1 MFTSELLFFG
11 GFLLLVAFML
21 FLDLGVF
28 HKTDHVISFK
38 EAGIWTIVWIGTALL
53 FCLFIFMKAEWV
65 HGITDNASLQ
75 HYYDKYYQGKL
86 HSGISMDQP
95 FKENLSV
102 YRHSLGMEY
111 LTGYFIEK
119 ALSIDNIFVM
129 IMIFISFG
137 IDKKYYHRVLF
148 WGILGAIVLRF
159 IFIFLSSALIQ
170 QFSWILAIFG
180 GILIFSG
187 IKMFFDKNDEK
198 IDTEN
203 HPVVRFASKHFR
215 VLAKGHGHDF
225 FARVDHKLYITPL
238 FVVLL
243 VIEFSDVI
251 FAVDSIPAIFSVTQ
265 DPFIVF
271 FSNIFAILGLRS
283 LFFMLSNVMDRFWL
297 LKYGLGVLLTFI
309 GVKMLLGHFEILEI
323 GTGAS
328 LGIILGI
335 LAVSIVLS
343 LMIPQPQKAEAETG
357 SDNQ

>member
-1 MFTSELLFFG
+1 MITSELLFFG

-75 HYYDKYYQGKL
+75 QYYDRYYHGRL

-95 FKENLSV
+95 FEQNLSV
-102 YRHSLGMEY
+102 YRNSLGMEY

-159 IFIFLSSALIQ
+159 IFIFLSAELISK
-170 QFSWILAIFG
+170 FSWVLIIFG
-180 GILIFSG
+180 GILVVSG
-187 IKMFFDKNDEK
+187 IRMFFKKDEMV
-198 IDTEN
+198 DTKN
-203 HPVVRFASKHFR
+203 HPVVRFTAKHFR
-215 VLAKGHGHDF
+215 VLPEGHGHDF
-225 FARVDHKLYITPL
+225 FTRVDHKLYITPL

-251 FAVDSIPAIFSVTQ
+251 FAVDSIPAIFSVTR

-309 GVKMLLGHFEILEI
+309 GVKMLLDHFEILEI

-328 LGIILGI
+328 LGVILGI

-343 LMIPQPQKAEAETG
+343 LMIPQPKKAVAETG

>member
-1 MFTSELLFFG
+1 MITSELLFFG
-11 GFLLLVAFML
+11 AFLVLVAFML

-38 EAGIWTIVWIGTALL
+38 EAGIWTIVWIGTAML
-53 FCLFIFMKAEWV
+53 FCLVIFFKAEWI
-65 HGITDNASLQ
+65 HGISDNAGLQ
-75 HYYDKYYQGKL
+75 AYYDTYYGGRL
-86 HSGISMDQP
+86 HSGIDMSKS
-95 FKENLSV
+95 FEENLGV
-102 YRHSLGMEY
+102 YRNALGMEY

-170 QFSWILAIFG
+170 QFSWVLAIFG

-187 IKMFFDKNDEK
+187 IKMFFDKGQEK

-215 VLAKGHGHDF
+215 VLPQGHGHDF
-225 FARVDHKLYITPL
+225 FTKVDHKRYITPL

-243 VIEFSDVI
+243 VIEFSDVL
-251 FAVDSIPAIFSVTQ
+251 FAVDSIPAIFSITQ

-309 GVKMLLGHFEILEI
+309 GVKMLLNTFWHIEI

-343 LMIPQPQKAEAETG
+343 LMIPQKKEVATATDE
-357 SDNQ
+357 

>member
-1 MFTSELLFFG
+1 MIGSELLFFG
-11 GFLLLVAFML
+11 GFMLLVAFML

-28 HKTDHVISFK
+28 HKTDHVIGFK
-38 EAGIWTIVWIGTALL
+38 ESAIWTAVWIGVSLL
-53 FCLFIFMKAEWV
+53 FCLLIFFKAEWI
-65 HGITDNASLQ
+65 HGITDNAGLQ
-75 HYYDKYYQGKL
+75 AYYDRYYYGKL
-86 HSGISMDQP
+86 HHGIDMNNSFED
-95 FKENLSV
+95 NLGI
-102 YRHSLGMEY
+102 YRHTLSLEY

-129 IMIFISFG
+129 ILIFVSFG

-159 IFIFLSSALIQ
+159 IFIFLSAALITK
-170 QFSWILAIFG
+170 FAWVLAIFG
-180 GILIFSG
+180 GILVISG
-187 IKMFFDKNDEK
+187 IRMFFKKDDEK
-198 IDTEN
+198 IDTEH

-215 VLAKGHGHDF
+215 VLPQGHGHDF
-225 FARVDHKLYITPL
+225 FTRVDHKLYITPL

-283 LFFMLSNVMDRFWL
+283 LFFMLSSVVDKFWM

-309 GVKMLLGHFEILEI
+309 GVKMLLNTFWEIEI

-328 LGIILGI
+328 LIVILGI
-335 LAVSIVLS
+335 LTLSIVFSMLFPKKEPVK
-343 LMIPQPQKAEAETG
+343 LE
-357 SDNQ
+357 NQ

>member
-1 MFTSELLFFG
+1 MITSELLFFG

-28 HKTDHVISFK
+28 HKTDHVIGFK
-38 EAGIWTIVWIGTALL
+38 ESAIWTGVWIGISLL
-53 FCLFIFMKAEWV
+53 FCLFIFLKAEWI
-65 HGITDNASLQ
+65 HGITDNAGLQ
-75 HYYDKYYQGKL
+75 AYYDKYY
-86 HSGISMDQP
+86 HSTGTHHVDMSLP
-95 FKENLSV
+95 FAENLSI
-102 YRHSLGMEY
+102 YRNTLGMEY

-129 IMIFISFG
+129 ILIFVSFG

-159 IFIFLSSALIQ
+159 IFIFLSAALITK
-170 QFSWILAIFG
+170 FAWVLAVFG
-180 GILIFSG
+180 GILVISG
-187 IKMFFDKNDEK
+187 IRMFFKKDDEK
-198 IDTEN
+198 IDTEH

-215 VLAKGHGHDF
+215 VLPQGHGHDF
-225 FARVDHKLYITPL
+225 FTRVDHKLYITPL

-243 VIEFSDVI
+243 VIEFSDVL

-283 LFFMLSNVMDRFWL
+283 LFFMLSSVVDKFWL

-309 GVKMLLGHFEILEI
+309 GVKMLLNTFFEIEI
-323 GTGAS
+323 GTGIS
-328 LGIILGI
+328 LFVILGI
-335 LAVSIVLS
+335 LTLSIVFSIL
-343 LMIPQPQKAEAETG
+343 IPKKETVKVE
-357 SDNQ
+357 NQ

>member
-1 MFTSELLFFG
+1 MITSELLFFG

-28 HKTDHVISFK
+28 HKTDHVITFK
-38 EAGIWTIVWIGTALL
+38 ESAIWTAVWIGVSLL
-53 FCLFIFMKAEWV
+53 FCLFIFFKAEWI
-65 HGITDNASLQ
+65 HGISDNAGLQ
-75 HYYDKYYQGKL
+75 AYYDKYYYGRLHQGIDMNN
-86 HSGISMDQP
+86 S
-95 FKENLSV
+95 FEENLSI
-102 YRHSLGMEY
+102 YRNTLGMEY

-129 IMIFISFG
+129 ILIFVSFG

-159 IFIFLSSALIQ
+159 IFIFLSAALITK
-170 QFSWILAIFG
+170 FAWVLAVFG
-180 GILIFSG
+180 GILVISG
-187 IKMFFDKNDEK
+187 IRMFFKKDDEK
-198 IDTEN
+198 IDTEH

-215 VLAKGHGHDF
+215 VLPQGHGHDF
-225 FARVDHKLYITPL
+225 FTRVDHKLYITPL

-243 VIEFSDVI
+243 VIEFSDVL

-283 LFFMLSNVMDRFWL
+283 LFFMLSSVVDKFWL

-309 GVKMLLGHFEILEI
+309 GVKMLLNTFFEIEM
-323 GTGAS
+323 GTGIS
-328 LGIILGI
+328 LFVILGI
-335 LAVSIVLS
+335 LTLSIVFSIL
-343 LMIPQPQKAEAETG
+343 IPKKETVKLE
-357 SDNQ
+357 NQ

>member
-1 MFTSELLFFG
+1 MISSEILFFG

-28 HKTDHVISFK
+28 HKTDHVITFK
-38 EAGIWTIVWIGTALL
+38 ESAVWTAVWIGTAML
-53 FCLFIFMKAEWV
+53 FCLVIFLKAEWI
-65 HGITDNASLQ
+65 HGITDNAGLQ
-75 HYYDKYYQGKL
+75 AYYEKFY
-86 HSGISMDQP
+86 HSAGSHSVDMNKS
-95 FKENLSV
+95 FEENLGI
-102 YRHSLGMEY
+102 YRHALGMEY

-119 ALSIDNIFVM
+119 ALSVDNIFVM
-129 IMIFISFG
+129 IMIFMSFG

-159 IFIFLSSALIQ
+159 VFIFLSSALIQ
-170 QFSWILAIFG
+170 QFSWVLAIFG

-187 IKMFFDKNDEK
+187 IKMFLEKIDEK

-215 VLAKGHGHDF
+215 VLPQGYGHDF
-225 FARVDHKLYITPL
+225 FARVDKKLFVTPL

-283 LFFMLSNVMDRFWL
+283 LFFMLSNIMDRFWL
-297 LKYGLGVLLTFI
+297 LKYGLGILLIFI
-309 GVKMLLGHFEILEI
+309 GVKMSLNIFFDIEI
-323 GTGAS
+323 GTAVS
-328 LGIILGI
+328 LLAILGI

-343 LMIPQPQKAEAETG
+343 LMIKQKEIR
-357 SDNQ
+357 NQEI

>member
-1 MFTSELLFFG
+1 MITSELLFFG

-28 HKTDHVISFK
+28 HKTDHVITFK
-38 EAGIWTIVWIGTALL
+38 ESAIWTAVWIGTAML
-53 FCLFIFMKAEWV
+53 FCLVIFLKAEWI
-65 HGITDNASLQ
+65 HGITDNAGLQ
-75 HYYDKYYQGKL
+75 AYYDKYYNGKL
-86 HSGISMDQP
+86 HHGIDMNNSYED
-95 FKENLSV
+95 NLGI
-102 YRHSLGMEY
+102 YRNTLGMEY

-187 IKMFFDKNDEK
+187 IKMFFEKTDKK
-198 IDTEN
+198 IDTEH
-203 HPVVRFASKHFR
+203 HPVVRFAAKHFR
-215 VLAKGHGHDF
+215 VLAQGHGHDF
-225 FARVDHKLYITPL
+225 FTRVDHKLYITPL

-309 GVKMLLGHFEILEI
+309 GVKMLLNTFFEIEI
-323 GTGAS
+323 GTATS
-328 LGIILGI
+328 LLVILGI
-335 LAVSIVLS
+335 LVVSIVLS
-343 LMIPQPQKAEAETG
+343 LMIPQKQKVTVEN
-357 SDNQ
+357 D

>member
-1 MFTSELLFFG
+1 MITSELLFFG

-28 HKTDHVISFK
+28 HKTDHVIGFK
-38 EAGIWTIVWIGTALL
+38 ESAIWTAVWIGISLL
-53 FCLFIFMKAEWV
+53 FCLFIFLKAEWI
-65 HGITDNASLQ
+65 HGITDNAGLQ
-75 HYYDKYYQGKL
+75 NYYDKYYYGRLHQGIDMNK
-86 HSGISMDQP
+86 SFD
-95 FKENLSV
+95 ENLSI
-102 YRHSLGMEY
+102 YRNTLGMEY

-129 IMIFISFG
+129 ILIFVSFG

-159 IFIFLSSALIQ
+159 IFIFLSAALITK
-170 QFSWILAIFG
+170 FAWVLAVFG
-180 GILIFSG
+180 GILVISG
-187 IKMFFDKNDEK
+187 IRMFFKKDDEK
-198 IDTEN
+198 IDTEH

-215 VLAKGHGHDF
+215 VLPQGHGHDF
-225 FARVDHKLYITPL
+225 FTRVDHKLYITPL

-243 VIEFSDVI
+243 VIEFSDVL

-283 LFFMLSNVMDRFWL
+283 LFFMLSSVVDKFWL

-309 GVKMLLGHFEILEI
+309 GVKMLLNTFWHIEIN
-323 GTGAS
+323 TVVS
-328 LGIILGI
+328 LFVILGI
-335 LAVSIVLS
+335 LVLSIVFSMLF
-343 LMIPQPQKAEAETG
+343 PKKEPVKVE
-357 SDNQ
+357 NQ

>member
-1 MFTSELLFFG
+1 MNN
-11 GFLLLVAFML
+11 
-21 FLDLGVF
+21 
-28 HKTDHVISFK
+28 SF
-38 EAGIWTIVWIGTALL
+38 E
-53 FCLFIFMKAEWV
+53 
-65 HGITDNASLQ
+65 D
-75 HYYDKYYQGKL
+75 
-86 HSGISMDQP
+86 
-95 FKENLSV
+95 NLSI
-102 YRHSLGMEY
+102 YRHTLGLEY

-129 IMIFISFG
+129 ILIFVSFG

-159 IFIFLSSALIQ
+159 IFIFLSAALITK
-170 QFSWILAIFG
+170 FSWVLAVFG
-180 GILIFSG
+180 GILVISG
-187 IKMFFDKNDEK
+187 IRMFFKKDDEK
-198 IDTEN
+198 IDTEH

-215 VLAKGHGHDF
+215 VLPQGHGHDF
-225 FARVDHKLYITPL
+225 FTRVDHKLYITPL

-283 LFFMLSNVMDRFWL
+283 LFFMLSSVVDKFWM

-309 GVKMLLGHFEILEI
+309 GVKMLLNTFWEIEI

-328 LGIILGI
+328 LIVILGI
-335 LAVSIVLS
+335 LTLSIVFSMLFPKKEPVK
-343 LMIPQPQKAEAETG
+343 LE
-357 SDNQ
+357 NQ